1 MLKDDYPRLEPYH
14 RMSDA
19 EAQEKMML
27 WKLRSSVSR
36 QMPSARGTD
45 KAIVTMEQGSLQ
57 VSQDRKDCE
66 HPHSSRTVTLVK
78 PWMNEQYQPI
88 NPPIPIATHRDLN
101 NYEAGIKRKFLPF

>member
-1 MLKDDYPRLEPYH
+1 MLKDDYPRVEPYH

-66 HPHSSRTVTLVK
+66 HPHRPRTVTLVK
-78 PWMNEQYQPI
+78 LFIQDE
-88 NPPIPIATHRDLN
+88 
-101 NYEAGIKRKFLPF
+101 

>member
-1 MLKDDYPRLEPYH
+1 MLKDENPRVEPYH

-36 QMPSARGTD
+36 QMPSVRGTG

-57 VSQDRKDCE
+57 VSQSIQKI
-66 HPHSSRTVTLVK
+66 V
-78 PWMNEQYQPI
+78 N
-88 NPPIPIATHRDLN
+88 THIDQ
-101 NYEAGIKRKFLPF
+101 GG